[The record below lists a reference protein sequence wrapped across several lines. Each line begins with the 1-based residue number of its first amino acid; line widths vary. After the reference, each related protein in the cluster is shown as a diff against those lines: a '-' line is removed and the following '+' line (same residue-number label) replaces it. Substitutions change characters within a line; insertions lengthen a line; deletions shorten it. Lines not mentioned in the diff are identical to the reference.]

1 MSLEPARRTHRRRR
15 SIAGIAVLLT
25 LTGLAAPAVPA
36 FAIPPDDASI
46 EALVAAR
53 DYEGV
58 QALGPDVLPALV
70 RLYRAGDPERR
81 ADVANFF
88 YWLRWKS
95 DEAAEAML
103 EDAHTEHRRLRLS
116 VQWALG
122 RVSNDD
128 VVVDTLLETLVEDP
142 DPLFRDKAGCGLAS
156 DQIHLTETQKLR
168 LYERLVDLL
177 ESPNPETRSLAI
189 RILHAH
195 TGQAK
200 GFHPSLPTEQRA
212 KSVERWRQWLDE
224 YRAAIS

>member
-1 MSLEPARRTHRRRR
+1 MLALLAS
-15 SIAGIAVLLT
+15 SAVSASAT
-25 LTGLAAPAVPA
+25 
-36 FAIPPDDASI
+36 PPGVAEV
-46 EALVAAR
+46 EALVVAK

-58 QALGPDVLPALV
+58 RDLGPEVMPALV
-70 RLYRAGDPERR
+70 RLYRAGDSERR

-88 YWLRWKS
+88 YWLGWKS
-95 DEAAEAML
+95 EEAAAAML
-103 EDAHTEHRRLRLS
+103 ADVHTEHRRLRLS

-128 VVVDTLLETLVEDP
+128 VVVDTLLETMARDP
-142 DPLFRDKAGCGLAS
+142 VPLFRDKAACGLAS

-189 RILHAH
+189 RILQIH

-200 GFHPSLPTEQRA
+200 GFHPAFPPEQRA
-212 KSVERWRQWLDE
+212 ASVAKWRRWLDE
-224 YRAAIS
+224 YRAAS